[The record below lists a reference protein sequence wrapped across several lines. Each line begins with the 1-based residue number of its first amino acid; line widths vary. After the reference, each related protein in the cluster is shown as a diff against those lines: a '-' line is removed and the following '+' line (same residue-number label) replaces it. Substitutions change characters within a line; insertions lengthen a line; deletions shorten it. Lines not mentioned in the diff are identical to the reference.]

1 MRLNVVQEPG
11 TRCACVRFRSLVTPC
26 MNTLRLVGCDEPGRP
41 DRAKRVPASSSSAVS
56 PELAVAR
63 SGLPNVIHPAHE
75 GRTPD
80 QTRKCISS
88 FCNHHFVPEHTAQL
102 NSQPELADA
111 RSGLRNV
118 DTLNRGGYTLVE
130 MLIASVLVAALM
142 SVVWGMMSMYNSYLT
157 AGQAQATEQQLT
169 RSLLQMLER
178 DLQGVSAPDTNPK
191 VVPSLEMT
199 SESTAFDEPPAPLVD
214 PFAVD
219 PFSTGTDVSLDEPS
233 VFAGLASG
241 DTLAIPSRVSLIGNS
256 SSMKLSIEQPTTNTS
271 PVISPTSDNP
281 NASAPLVD
289 PSIPAATPTPEPIAL
304 PEDSISVEGV
314 APEVTEYQTIIWQFQ
329 APGMIAGNQSLQAG
343 LYRIQTESLSL
354 QSALNQQD
362 SLFEDSA
369 VESDA
374 SVDRTTLETLLFP
387 PVNVQAESGGAT
399 STSEIPGQ
407 NAPKFDLIPEVVS
420 CRFEYF
426 SGSSWASTW
435 NSEQQQ
441 SLPLAIRVRMQLV
454 NATDLEKLKLVFGD
468 STSQE
473 SPLDDAIDNSPSTT
487 TASSATPTSAEDPA
501 ADPLATIRTRQVEQI
516 ILLQPVTGPTPEPGA
531 GSGASE
537 PEAAI

>member
-1 MRLNVVQEPG
+1 MRPRIIQEPD
-11 TRCACVRFRSLVTPC
+11 TRCACGRFRSLVTPYV
-26 MNTLRLVGCDEPGRP
+26 N
-41 DRAKRVPASSSSAVS
+41 
-56 PELAVAR
+56 
-63 SGLPNVIHPAHE
+63 
-75 GRTPD
+75 
-80 QTRKCISS
+80 
-88 FCNHHFVPEHTAQL
+88 
-102 NSQPELADA
+102 
-111 RSGLRNV
+111 
-118 DTLNRGGYTLVE
+118 TLNRSGYTLVE

-142 SVVWGMMSMYNSYLT
+142 SVVWGMMSMYGSYLT

-178 DLQGVSAPDTNPK
+178 DLQSVSAPDTNPK

-199 SESTAFDEPPAPLVD
+199 SESLSFDEPPALPVD
-214 PFAVD
+214 SLAAD

-241 DTLAIPSRVSLIGNS
+241 GTLAIPSHISLVGNS
-256 SSMKLSIEQPTTNTS
+256 SSMKLSIEQPTTDKSPVANPTPDDPNTS
-271 PVISPTSDNP
+271 APVG
-281 NASAPLVD
+281 D
-289 PSIPAATPTPEPIAL
+289 PAIPAPTPTPEPIVS

-329 APGMIAGNQSLQAG
+329 APGMITGNQSLQAG

-362 SLFEDSA
+362 SLLEDSA
-369 VESDA
+369 AESDA

-387 PVNVQAESGGAT
+387 PANAQTESGGAT
-399 STSEIPGQ
+399 PTAEAAVQ
-407 NAPKFDLIPEVVS
+407 NVPKFDLIPEVVS

-454 NATDLEKLKLVFGD
+454 NAADLEKLKLVFGD
-468 STSQE
+468 STSKD
-473 SPLDDAIDNSPSTT
+473 SPLNDAIDDSTST
-487 TASSATPTSAEDPA
+487 VLTSSATVASTEDPTT
-501 ADPLATIRTRQVEQI
+501 DPLATIRTRKADRI
-516 ILLQPVTGPTPEPGA
+516 FLLQPVTGPMPEPGA
-531 GSGASE
+531 GSEVAE
-537 PEAAI
+537 PEASL

>member
-1 MRLNVVQEPG
+1 MRPTQLPEGANRL
-11 TRCACVRFRSLVTPC
+11 TVT
-26 MNTLRLVGCDEPGRP
+26 TPGRP
-41 DRAKRVPASSSSAVS
+41 HPVHEGITPDQGRNCTSSFCNYHFVPENTAHLNLQ

-63 SGLPNVIHPAHE
+63 SGL
-75 GRTPD
+75 
-80 QTRKCISS
+80 
-88 FCNHHFVPEHTAQL
+88 
-102 NSQPELADA
+102 
-111 RSGLRNV
+111 RNV
-118 DTLNRGGYTLVE
+118 NTLNRGGYTLVE

-178 DLQGVSAPDTNPK
+178 DLQSVSAPDTNPK

-199 SESTAFDEPPAPLVD
+199 SESSSFDEPPAS
-214 PFAVD
+214 AVD
-219 PFSTGTDVSLDEPS
+219 SLAADPLSTGTDLSLGEPS

-241 DTLAIPSRVSLIGNS
+241 GTLAIPGQVSLVGNS
-256 SSMKLSIEQPTTNTS
+256 SSLKLSIEQPTTDTS
-271 PVISPTSDNP
+271 PVASPTSDNP
-281 NASAPLVD
+281 NTSAPVGD
-289 PSIPAATPTPEPIAL
+289 PAIPAATPTPEPIAL
-304 PEDSISVEGV
+304 PEDAISVEGV

-329 APGMIAGNQSLQAG
+329 APGMIAGNQSLKAG

-362 SLFEDSA
+362 SLLEDSA
-369 VESDA
+369 AESDA

-387 PVNVQAESGGAT
+387 PANAQAESGGAT
-399 STSEIPGQ
+399 PTSGTPVQ
-407 NAPKFDLIPEVVS
+407 NVPKFDLIPEVVG

-426 SGSSWASTW
+426 SGSTWASTW

-454 NATDLEKLKLVFGD
+454 NAADLEKIKLVFGD

-473 SPLDDAIDNSPSTT
+473 SPLDVAIDDSPSTA
-487 TASSATPTSAEDPA
+487 TASSATPTSAEDPT
-501 ADPLATIRTRQVEQI
+501 ADPLATIRTRKVERI
-516 ILLQPVTGPTPEPGA
+516 ILLQPVTGSMPEPGT
-531 GSGASE
+531 GREVSE
-537 PEAAI
+537 PEASL